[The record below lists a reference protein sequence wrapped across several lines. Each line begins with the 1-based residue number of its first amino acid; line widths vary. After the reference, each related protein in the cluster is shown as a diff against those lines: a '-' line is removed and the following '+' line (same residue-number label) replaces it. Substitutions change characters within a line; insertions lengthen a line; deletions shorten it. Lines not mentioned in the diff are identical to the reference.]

1 VLIIFLLCV
10 FTCMAFSVDTSDG
23 VSPGSLNVIR
33 RSSGGVSRGSS
44 GAGHTGVEGRILS
57 VIESQCKC

>member
-1 VLIIFLLCV
+1 
-10 FTCMAFSVDTSDG
+10 MAFSVDTSDG

>member
-1 VLIIFLLCV
+1 VLIIFYYV
-10 FTCMAFSVDTSDG
+10 FFHVYGLSVDTSDG